1 MKVSA
6 SSERIHGRRKT
17 LAKVGERVLKS
28 TWCQSFPA
36 LDCDSWEAHEGEFFR
51 VRDAAKALTG
61 MSSQSTSD
69 AYENRAT

>member
-1 MKVSA
+1 M
-6 SSERIHGRRKT
+6 EERKT

-51 VRDAAKALTG
+51 VRDAAKVLTG
-61 MSSQSTSD
+61 MSSQSTSA
-69 AYENRAT
+69 AYQNRAT

>member
-1 MKVSA
+1 
-6 SSERIHGRRKT
+6 
-17 LAKVGERVLKS
+17 VLKS

-51 VRDAAKALTG
+51 VRDAAKVLTG